1 MKKITAFILCI
12 LMVLGTVGC
21 TISQQASNGQQ
32 AKNEAQYT
40 CGKAAY
46 DQLNIAADICIDV
59 MDSVYNAW
67 YFAIYTAGDYTGSD
81 EAYESG
87 LDAFAAKVG
96 IPKELLEEAYME
108 YAGLPTLAGAQ
119 LLLPYSLTDFKNTV
133 SIVEYAYK
141 RSGAFELLNT
151 ALSAAKAELKTMME
165 LYSDYS
171 EYPTLKAFYAEV
183 NSYAEFAQNPSGSF
197 QQLKTTIDNYETA
210 IRTYKSELSFMFE
223 D

>member
-1 MKKITAFILCI
+1 MKKITLFVLCI
-12 LMVLGTVGC
+12 LLVLGTGGC
-21 TISQQASNGQQ
+21 ANTQAETD
-32 AKNEAQYT
+32 AAQYA

-46 DQLNIAADICIDV
+46 DQLNVAADICVRV

-67 YFAIYTAGDYTGSD
+67 YFAIYSADDYTESSED
-81 EAYESG
+81 YERG
-87 LDAFAAKVG
+87 LDVFVSKVG
-96 IPKELLEEAYME
+96 IPKELLEEAYMQ
-108 YAGLPTLAGAQ
+108 YADTTLKGAQ
-119 LLLPYSLTDFKNTV
+119 LLLPYALTKFQSTV
-133 SIVEYAYK
+133 SIVEYAYQI
-141 RSGAFELLNT
+141 SGAFDQLDT
-151 ALSAAKAELKTMME
+151 ALSTAKAELKTMME

-210 IRTYKSELSFMFE
+210 IRTYKSELSFVFE